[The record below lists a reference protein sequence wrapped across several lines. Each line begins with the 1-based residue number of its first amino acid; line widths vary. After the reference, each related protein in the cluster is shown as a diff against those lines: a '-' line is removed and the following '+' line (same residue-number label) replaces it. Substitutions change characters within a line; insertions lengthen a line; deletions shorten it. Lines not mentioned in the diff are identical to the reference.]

1 MLWTIFWERVL
12 LLSLIAALLVGGSYY
27 LVKLEIRLQKSNA
40 KNQKKELTPLG
51 IVVTFA
57 IIIGFFYLVAF
68 ILQLLAPISGIVFGF
83 AALGILLFVGY
94 AILIFGLGL
103 LGWAYE
109 IGGILGLLL
118 AIYLIYLIVK

>member
-1 MLWTIFWERVL
+1 M